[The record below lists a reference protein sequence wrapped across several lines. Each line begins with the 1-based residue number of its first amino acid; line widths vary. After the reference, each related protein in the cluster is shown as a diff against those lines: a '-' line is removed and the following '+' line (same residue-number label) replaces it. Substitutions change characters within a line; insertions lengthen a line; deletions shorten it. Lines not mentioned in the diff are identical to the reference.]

1 MQIET
6 VFPYNVVE
14 TDGTISFKHGAYQP
28 EEPRSRE
35 VKSNLPHS
43 PTLICRS
50 ASSAST
56 GLFLLLL
63 LSPECQLFPF
73 T

>member
-14 TDGTISFKHGAYQP
+14 TDGTISFKRGAYQP

-43 PTLICRS
+43 LTLICRS
-50 ASSAST
+50 ASSD
-56 GLFLLLL
+56 FLLLL
-63 LSPECQLFPF
+63 LSLECQLFPF